1 MAAGSAPLGFFD
13 YVKKAFFW
21 RSKVPLLGHLPLN
34 VAALAAFGVLGLANP
49 GFWLLGAGL
58 ELAYLVGVASNAR
71 FQKVVDGQGAEAR
84 HRNSEQRLFDAVQ
97 RLDRDHQQR
106 FYGLL
111 TQCREIAAI
120 SETLSQGSI
129 ASMTK
134 MRTGGLNQ
142 MLWIFLRLLTSREVL
157 LDSLETSQ
165 KQAVES
171 EIESLE
177 ERLAAIDDNTSL
189 ARSLRSSLEIQQKRL
204 QTLGRSQENL
214 EVVEAELDRIESQV
228 ALLREEAAV
237 SGRAEVLSDRLDSVT
252 GALSETNRWM
262 DQHSELFSGLEGLG
276 TPELESLPDAAAA
289 ARVRGERTLMAR
301 TQGTL
306 PAWAQEMRKPV
317 SLRHVLAVRALRRSP
332 RPRVAAGS
340 KVNDHDWAGEE

>member
-1 MAAGSAPLGFFD
+1 MAASGSPLGFFD

-21 RSKVPLLGHLPLN
+21 RTQVPLLGHLPFN
-34 VAALAAFGVLGLANP
+34 VAAVAGFGVLGLANP

-58 ELAYLVGVASNAR
+58 ELAYLVGTASNKR
-71 FQKVVDGQGAEAR
+71 FQNLVNAKGAAAR
-84 HRNSEQRLFDAVQ
+84 HRSSEQRLFDAVQ
-97 RLDRDHQQR
+97 RLERDSQER
-106 FYGLL
+106 FYALL

-120 SETLSQGSI
+120 SETLSQGSV

-157 LDSLETSQ
+157 LDSLKTSQ
-165 KQAVES
+165 KEVVEQ
-171 EIESLE
+171 EIGELE
-177 ERLAAIDDNTSL
+177 ERLAAIDQDTSL

-204 QTLGRSQENL
+204 ETLGRSRENL

-237 SGRAEVLSDRLDSVT
+237 SGRADVLSDRLDSVT

-276 TPELESLPDAAAA
+276 TPELESLPDMLPPLPDSAQ
-289 ARVRGERTLMAR
+289 GE
-301 TQGTL
+301 
-306 PAWAQEMRKPV
+306 
-317 SLRHVLAVRALRRSP
+317 SS
-332 RPRVAAGS
+332 
-340 KVNDHDWAGEE
+340 